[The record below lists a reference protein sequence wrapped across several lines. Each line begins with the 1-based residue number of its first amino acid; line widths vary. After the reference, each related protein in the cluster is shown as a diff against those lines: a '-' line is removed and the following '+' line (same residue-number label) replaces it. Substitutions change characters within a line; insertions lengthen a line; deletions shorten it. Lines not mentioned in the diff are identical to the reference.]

1 MNLGNNGPLLLCL
14 GMFTFEELSSVSKAP
29 PSFRIFKPWWDTF
42 MDYLAITMLMIAV
55 FGGTTQIYKDK
66 TVCLPIMDDLGE
78 RKYSSFEANSS
89 NVTHRGATYPDSA
102 RLSHSEVVYAVTEG
116 KTNLDIQQYRFVN
129 RACYFHAVP
138 WFPKYFSYV
147 ILVHTVALMICSN
160 FWFRY
165 PKTSSKM
172 EHLIFILEKCFE
184 SPWTSDVLSL
194 AVTEQQSSDTNVRL
208 QEKRKSAPAPFKPVS
223 PGIRDSSK
231 GATRTNPVIQ
241 RQNELLDK
249 KDWERAKALFEK
261 VKTFKLHVEQ
271 EDTIYRL
278 YVGQL
283 LLKTL
288 QCFIVLGYFAVFV
301 QVVTFDIICRP
312 GRESVIGYGVFICT
326 FSIAL
331 LLRRLL
337 LLYLCLVGVY
347 VLLCIR
353 TLIWIL
359 RTPLKQYSFE
369 KRENQL
375 SDIPNVK
382 NDFAFL
388 LHLIDQYDPLYC
400 KHFSTFLSET
410 SERKLKLLSLNSDW
424 TPEKVRQQL
433 IRGTKDQLELH
444 LFMLT
449 GIPEA
454 VYDVTEIQSVKMEL
468 CRGIN
473 ISTKV
478 TQLVHL
484 EELSIVNSVVTIKPA
499 ALFFLSNQLHSLSV
513 TFSNDEEIPD
523 WIGKLTKLRAL
534 YLIGNVNADDKRLE
548 LEFLKELRY
557 LRILQINSN
566 LLKIPFNVLYV
577 APHLVELS
585 ILNNKHKLEMIHNL
599 GSMLNLARLDLQ
611 NCDLETIPL
620 GIFSLSNLQELSFQ
634 GNELSAIDEIEN
646 LRRLRK
652 LSSLNLSFNRIKS
665 IPDSFSFISNLEHFN
680 VSNNQIETLPNSM
693 FTVQKLQH
701 LDMSSNHL
709 VAIPPSIKYLKNLKY
724 LDLSSNKLETL
735 PDELFQCKKLK
746 TLKLNNNLLTS
757 LSGKIQQCSQLSRLE
772 LKTNPLDELPVEI
785 THCSKLKQSGLI
797 LDEYLFEALPMQ
809 IKISM
814 SANPEPP
821 AEIRLIMPNN
831 MSHPDME
838 HNV

>member
-1 MNLGNNGPLLLCL
+1 
-14 GMFTFEELSSVSKAP
+14 
-29 PSFRIFKPWWDTF
+29 
-42 MDYLAITMLMIAV
+42 MLMIAV

-66 TVCLPIMDDLGE
+66 TVCLPIKDTVARSNLSYVE
-78 RKYSSFEANSS
+78 PNSTTADAFDAL
-89 NVTHRGATYPDSA
+89 NVTDIDGRLIHPKFI
-102 RLSHSEVVYAVTEG
+102 RLSHSEAVYAVTEG

-129 RACYFHAVP
+129 RACYFQAVP
-138 WFPKYFSYV
+138 WFPKYFSYF
-147 ILVHTVALMICSN
+147 ILLHTIALMVCSN

-194 AVTEQQSSDTNVRL
+194 AVTEHSSNTNVRV
-208 QEKRKSAPAPFKPVS
+208 QEKRKTAPAQFKPVS
-223 PGIRDSSK
+223 PGIRDSSR
-231 GATRTNPVIQ
+231 GFTRNNLVIQ
-241 RQNELLDK
+241 RQNKLLDK

-261 VKTFKLHVEQ
+261 VKKFKLHVEQ
-271 EDTIYRL
+271 EDTIYKL

-288 QCFIVLGYFAVFV
+288 QCIIILCYFAVFV
-301 QVVTFDIICRP
+301 EVVTFDIICRP
-312 GRESVIGYGVFICT
+312 GIESVIGYGVFICT
-326 FSIAL
+326 FSIAF
-331 LLRRLL
+331 LLRKLL
-337 LLYLCLVGVY
+337 LLYLCLVGIY
-347 VLLCIR
+347 ALLCIR
-353 TLIWIL
+353 TIYWVL

-369 KRENQL
+369 KRESQL

-410 SERKLKLLSLNSDW
+410 SEKKLKLLSLNSDW
-424 TPEKVRQQL
+424 TPVKVRQQL
-433 IRGTKDQLELH
+433 IRGSKDQLELH

-454 VYDVTEIQSVKMEL
+454 VYEVTEIQALKMEL
-468 CRGIN
+468 CNDIN

-484 EELSIVNSVVTIKPA
+484 EELSIVNCIVTIKPA

-513 TFSNDEEIPD
+513 TFSNHEEVPE
-523 WIGKLTKLRAL
+523 WIGKLTRLRAL
-534 YLIGNVNADDKRLE
+534 YLTGNVNADDRSLE

-557 LRILQINSN
+557 LKILQINSN
-566 LLKIPFNVLYV
+566 LLKVPFNVLYV

-585 ILNNKHKLEMIHNL
+585 ILNNKNKLEMLHNL

-611 NCDLETIPL
+611 NCDLETIPP
-620 GIFSLSNLQELSFQ
+620 GIFGLSSLQELNLQ
-634 GNELSAIDEIEN
+634 GNELTTIEEIEN
-646 LRRLRK
+646 LQRLRK
-652 LSSLNLSFNRIKS
+652 LFSLNLSSNKIRS
-665 IPDSFSFISNLEHFN
+665 IPDTFSLISNLERFN
-680 VSNNQIETLPNSM
+680 ISNNLIETLPNSM
-693 FTVQKLQH
+693 FTMQKLQH
-701 LDMSSNHL
+701 LDMSNNHL
-709 VAIPPSIKYLKNLKY
+709 VVILPSIKYLKNLRY
-724 LDLSSNKLETL
+724 LDLSSNRLESL
-735 PDELFQCKKLK
+735 PDELFQCKKIK
-746 TLKLNNNLLTS
+746 TLKLNENLLTS

-772 LKTNPLDELPVEI
+772 LKGNPLDELPVEI
-785 THCSKLKQSGLI
+785 TQCSKLKQSGLI
-797 LDEYLFEALPMQ
+797 LDEYMFEALPMQ

-821 AEIRLIMPNN
+821 PEVRLIIPNK
-831 MSHPDME
+831 MSLSDLE
-838 HNV
+838 HLV